1 MNSGNLLIF
10 IEHPRHGL
18 FARAD
23 EVEAAWSL
31 VTPLN
36 QTWAEWGAG
45 GGGEGRS
52 RSSSVARRFGA
63 LDGSLQPYEAGAWGP
78 EAADRL
84 LQRDGRRWRRL

>member
-1 MNSGNLLIF
+1 LLDAML
-10 IEHPRHGL
+10 GDASL
-18 FARAD
+18 FTRAD

-36 QTWAEWGAG
+36 EMWHEWGAG
-45 GGGEGRS
+45 GGNEKARAAGR
-52 RSSSVARRFGA
+52 RPALGR
-63 LDGSLQPYEAGAWGP
+63 LDGSLQPYEAGTWGP